1 MKCIMPLPDH
11 IFSVDK
17 VALLSTGN
25 TFVFIGLTESDSP
38 HLLLQVVC
46 INSDPG
52 HRKELSLKEL
62 LFHVITLVIKS
73 KSLFV

>member
-17 VALLSTGN
+17 VVLLSTGN
-25 TFVFIGLTESDSP
+25 TFFFIGLTESDSP

-46 INSDPG
+46 IKGDPG

-73 KSLFV
+73 KFLFV

>member
-1 MKCIMPLPDH
+1 MKCLMPLPDH

-25 TFVFIGLTESDSP
+25 TFFFVGLTESDSP

-62 LFHVITLVIKS
+62 LFHVIILVMKS